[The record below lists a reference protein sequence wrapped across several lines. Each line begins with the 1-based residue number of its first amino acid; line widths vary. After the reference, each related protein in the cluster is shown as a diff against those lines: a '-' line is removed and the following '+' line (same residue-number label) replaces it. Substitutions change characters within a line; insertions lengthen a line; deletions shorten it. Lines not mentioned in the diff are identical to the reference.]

1 MDSESMASATREWEI
16 RQPDTHPKATIDKAE
31 FFDMLL
37 TIAHSVTMNT
47 EGELTAQWLQRLF
60 QRIFVRYTVKYEF
73 QTPARFES
81 SPLFMLR

>member
-1 MDSESMASATREWEI
+1 MASATREWEI

-60 QRIFVRYTVKYEF
+60 QRIFVRYTQSNMNFKHQPDLSRLY
-73 QTPARFES
+73 S
-81 SPLFMLR
+81 LC